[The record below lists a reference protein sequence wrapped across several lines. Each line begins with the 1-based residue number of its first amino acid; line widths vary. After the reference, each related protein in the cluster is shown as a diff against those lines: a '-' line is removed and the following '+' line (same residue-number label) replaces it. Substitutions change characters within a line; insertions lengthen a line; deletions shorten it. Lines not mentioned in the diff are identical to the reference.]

1 MQIINLHIVRQT
13 FDYDCGAKAL
23 QVVMAY
29 YGLDIREDKLLKELG
44 TGPEGTRVER
54 MIAAAR
60 RRGFDVEAHDR
71 WQLRDLKARLDAGHP
86 AIVLL
91 QAWADRYMT
100 LKDWQQDNHDG
111 HYAVLIGYSKQVLL
125 FEDPSS
131 FRRTWLRITEF
142 MARWHDYD
150 SAAGRQYER
159 FAMLLRGRPPARQA
173 PVHMG

>member
-1 MQIINLHIVRQT
+1 MQIINLHVVRQT

-29 YGLDIREDKLLKELG
+29 YGIDIREDKLLKELG
-44 TGPEGTRVER
+44 TGPEGTRVDKL
-54 MIAAAR
+54 IAAAR
-60 RRGFDVEAHDR
+60 RRGFEVEAQTQ

-91 QAWADRYMT
+91 QAWANRYMT
-100 LKDWQQDNHDG
+100 LKEWQTNDEDG
-111 HYAVLIGYSKQVLL
+111 HYAVLIGYSRRVLL
-125 FEDPSS
+125 FEDPAS

-150 SAAGRQYER
+150 QVLGRRYER
-159 FAMLLRGRPPARQA
+159 FALVLGGRPPAHQA